1 MKSRFHIDWWLIT
14 PVLILITVSLVTL
27 SSIDIV
33 YFRTQLI
40 SLVIAVLAFLFFSR
54 INLDLLKQLK
64 IPIYVVSVVLLVII
78 FIVGI
83 ETRGAVRW
91 VDLFGVSLQ
100 FSEILKPFL
109 AVSFAAYLSESS
121 LSKNKQFFFGVL
133 LLLPIFLLVTMQ
145 PDLGSGLIYAFSG
158 IFVLIVTGFPYYLFG
173 IAAVPFLLSL
183 PFVWTLLHDYQK
195 ERILTFIHPATD
207 PLGTSYNSIQ
217 AMIAVGSGVF
227 WGKGWFQS
235 TQSTLRFLPERHT
248 DFIFATIAE
257 GLGFVGAMV
266 ILFAFSFLCYRIY
279 LVFKNSEDQFSK
291 IFACC
296 CFAFFLIQGFMNIGM
311 NIGILP
317 IVGVT
322 LPFVSYGGNSLI
334 ANAIFLGIL
343 TAIINTHRAKNVLEI
358 R

>member
-1 MKSRFHIDWWLIT
+1 MKSRFYIDWWLIT
-14 PVLILITVSLVTL
+14 PVLILVTVSLATL

-40 SLVIAVLAFLFFSR
+40 SLVLAVFAFLFFSR
-54 INLDLLKQLK
+54 INLDLLRQLK
-64 IPIYVVSVVLLVII
+64 VPIYIVSLILLIVL

-91 VDLFGVSLQ
+91 VDIFGVSLQ

-109 AVSFAAYLSESS
+109 AVSFAAFLAESS
-121 LSKNKQFFFGVL
+121 LSKNKQFFLSVA

-158 IFVLIVTGFPYYLFG
+158 IFVLLVAGFSYYLFG
-173 IAAVPFLLSL
+173 IALIPLLISL
-183 PFVWTLLHDYQK
+183 PFIWTILHDYQK
-195 ERILTFIHPATD
+195 ERILTFVNPTSD

-217 AMIAVGSGVF
+217 AIIAVGSGVF

-257 GLGFVGAMV
+257 GLGFVGAII
-266 ILFAFSFLCYRIY
+266 ILFVFSFLCYRIY
-279 LVFKNSEDQFSK
+279 LVFRNSEDQFGK
-291 IFACC
+291 IFASS
-296 CFAFFLIQGFMNIGM
+296 CFAFFLIQGFINIGM
-311 NIGILP
+311 NIGLLP

-334 ANAIFLGIL
+334 SNAIFLGIL
-343 TAIINTHRAKNVLEI
+343 TAIINTQRTKNVLEI
-358 R
+358 K